1 MSIQITP
8 DLKENISQFEI
19 LFSDCADIKKRK
31 IKVGQKKAPDLI
43 MDGCEA
49 PCGCWELNSGPLEEQ
64 TMFLTSE
71 PSLHPNLELLISMSR
86 SKVCP

>member
-31 IKVGQKKAPDLI
+31 IKVGQKLEKECYIAYIEVALSI
-43 MDGCEA
+43 MTQIREMH
-49 PCGCWELNSGPLEEQ
+49 
-64 TMFLTSE
+64 T
-71 PSLHPNLELLISMSR
+71 
-86 SKVCP
+86 